1 MFEYNTV
8 EEAVKD
14 LQDGKLILVS
24 DDESRENE
32 GDLICAA
39 EFATTE
45 NVNFMATYGK
55 GLICMPMSKEI
66 CAESWDLHR
75 WLLTILIIMKL
86 HLQCQ

>member
-39 EFATTE
+39 QFATTE

-55 GLICMPMSKEI
+55 GLICI
-66 CAESWDLHR
+66 
-75 WLLTILIIMKL
+75 
-86 HLQCQ
+86 